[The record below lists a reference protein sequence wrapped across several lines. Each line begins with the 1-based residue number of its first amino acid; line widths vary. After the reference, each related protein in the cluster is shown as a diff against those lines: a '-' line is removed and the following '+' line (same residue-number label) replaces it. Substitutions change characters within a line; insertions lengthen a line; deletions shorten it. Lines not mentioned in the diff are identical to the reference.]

1 MSGYV
6 DADGHVIEDV
16 SAIIRY
22 LEPPFD
28 KMRTVLNILPTRA
41 IGSIRLA
48 GEPPHFR
55 HGAQIAT
62 TVPEGA

>member
-28 KMRTVLNILPTRA
+28 KMRTVLNILPEGDRFHTP
-41 IGSIRLA
+41 S
-48 GEPPHFR
+48 
-55 HGAQIAT
+55 GANRQNASR
-62 TVPEGA
+62 GF